1 MFSSKSLVSMLA
13 VGGIVLATQQASATV
28 VFQDDTMT
36 DGGLNLS
43 TSEYFGFGGPFTT
56 DGTAPSDGNQF
67 AIVGQSGEFS
77 GAGISQHVDIADV
90 TAAQALADGV
100 TLRSSAW
107 ILSDP
112 ANPWVPMATDGFKI
126 EFYNL
131 ALGAFNTIDMTN
143 ETENGF
149 GLGLT
154 PVSPSA
160 VTTGWT
166 QVSFTVAITDA
177 LVDFFSLAEVRPV
190 LFQGDFSGA
199 NPGNTGGRLFVDG
212 MTLEVFPDL
221 ATANATALP
230 SNLPGAFELED
241 LAGDINGDGFVG
253 IADLNIVLG
262 TWNNGINPG
271 PSAGATIPEPA
282 SLALLGLGGLAMLRR
297 R

>member
-1 MFSSKSLVSMLA
+1 MFSKKLVSMLA
-13 VGGIVLATQQASATV
+13 VGGLVLATQQAGAAV
-28 VFQDDTMT
+28 AFQDDTML
-36 DGGLNLS
+36 DGGLNLG
-43 TSEYFGFGGPFTT
+43 TSEYFGFGGPVTT
-56 DGTAPSDGNQF
+56 NGTAPADGNQF
-67 AIVGQSGEFS
+67 AIIGQSGEFS
-77 GAGISQHVDIADV
+77 GAGISQHVDVLDV
-90 TAAQALADGV
+90 TTALGAGLSDGV

-112 ANPWVPMATDGFKI
+112 ANPWTPQATDGFKI

-177 LVDFFSLAEVRPV
+177 LVDFLSLQEIRPV
-190 LFQGDFSGA
+190 LFEGDFSGA
-199 NPGNTGGRLFVDG
+199 NPGQGGQLFVDG

-230 SNLPGAFELED
+230 TNTPGDWILED
-241 LAGDINGDGFVG
+241 LSGDINGDGFVG
-253 IADLNIVLG
+253 LADLNIVLG
-262 TWNNGINPG
+262 TWNNGILP
-271 PSAGATIPEPA
+271 PAGNATIPEPA
-282 SLALLGLGGLAMLRR
+282 SLALLGIGALAALRR